1 MLNTKVFVA
10 VALLG
15 GGGSLVAAETPRG
28 DLLELH
34 SCELYAGG
42 CIVSSESTTS
52 GHYMLCAWQFTGG
65 TYASTSLEGLCV
77 AALQSAPSENLAAPG
92 TSSGDA
98 VVYLSQSATKVQR
111 DAVLAWLKSSQ
122 PDFKPAHLQIQTVP
136 LSFTKQGAS
145 CSLTVGKSISVATAP
160 LETCE
165 TGACGE
171 ALWYSPRSSTSFF
184 SVEVARSSRVV
195 EPLLKLQWTDA
206 GKRSVFLGRFG
217 DSAAQNQYVSTAE
230 LCAPNGRLF

>member
-1 MLNTKVFVA
+1 MLNTKVLVT
-10 VALLG
+10 VALLAG
-15 GGGSLVAAETPRG
+15 AGSLFAVETPRG

-42 CIVSSESTTS
+42 CVVSSESTTS
-52 GHYMLCAWQFTGG
+52 GHYMLRAWQLTGG
-65 TYASTSLEGLCV
+65 SYAGASLNGLCV

-98 VVYLSQSATKVQR
+98 VVYLPQSATKVQR
-111 DAVLAWLKSSQ
+111 EVLLAWLKSSQ
-122 PDFKPAHLQIQTVP
+122 PDFKPTRLQIQTVP

-145 CSLTVGKSISVATAP
+145 CSLTAGKSISVGTSP

-171 ALWYSPRSSTSFF
+171 ALWYSPRSSTSG
-184 SVEVARSSRVV
+184 STGRCSRSARAC
-195 EPLLKLQWTDA
+195 W
-206 GKRSVFLGRFG
+206 
-217 DSAAQNQYVSTAE
+217 SASGSTCRWASAW
-230 LCAPNGRLF
+230 CCRG